1 MSKLTFQP
9 TTTIFKL
16 RSDRQTFSNKQQTES
31 FFVGF
36 YSLNTL
42 KACAL
47 KLVQAAVQTRFLI

>member
-16 RSDRQTFSNKQQTES
+16 RSDRQTFSNKQLHQLTES
-31 FFVGF
+31 VFVGF

-47 KLVQAAVQTRFLI
+47 KLVQATADS